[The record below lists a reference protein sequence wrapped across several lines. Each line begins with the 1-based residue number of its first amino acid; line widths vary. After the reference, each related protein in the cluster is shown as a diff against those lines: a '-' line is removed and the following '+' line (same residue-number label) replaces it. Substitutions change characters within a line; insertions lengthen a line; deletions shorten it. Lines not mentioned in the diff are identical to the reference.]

1 MAMTEEL
8 APHYDGTFF
17 ERLAHG
23 ARPSAA
29 AVIPHVI
36 KLASPASVL
45 DVGCGVGSW
54 LAEWISAG
62 VPDVVGLDG
71 DYVDRSALEISAA
84 NFQSADL
91 SQPFSLGR
99 RFDLVQSLEVAEH
112 LDESCA
118 DGFVECLAAHADTV
132 LFSAAIPGQGG
143 TRHVNEQWPSYWI
156 AKFAR
161 HGFRALDVIRPAI
174 WTDPAIEYWYRQNTL
189 LFSRTLSLEAG
200 PTCTDIVHPDFWAA
214 HQEADRDTHPPLSG
228 LLRHLPGS
236 AKAAARHRLR
246 PLLGKH

>member
-1 MAMTEEL
+1 MPQEL

-29 AVIPHVI
+29 AVIPLVI
-36 KLASPASVL
+36 KLARPGSVL

-62 VPDVVGLDG
+62 VPDVLGLDG
-71 DYVDRSALEISAA
+71 DYVDRAALGVPAA
-84 NFQSADL
+84 NFRSADL
-91 SQPFSLGR
+91 SHPFSLGR

-118 DGFVECLAAHADTV
+118 DGFVASLTAHADTV

-143 TRHVNEQWPSYWI
+143 THHVNEQWPSYWI

-161 HGFRALDVIRPAI
+161 HGFRAFDVIRPAI
-174 WTDPAIEYWYRQNTL
+174 WAEPMIEYWYRQNTL
-189 LFSRTLSLEAG
+189 LFSSTLTFDVG
-200 PTCTDIVHPDFWAA
+200 PTCIDVVHPDFWAA
-214 HQEADRDTHPPLSG
+214 HQEADRDAHPPLSR
-228 LLRHLPGS
+228 LVAHLPGS
-236 AKAAARHRLR
+236 ARAAARNRLR
-246 PLLGKH
+246 PLLKRP